1 MKRKLVKQGG
11 SALTV
16 TLPSAWA
23 KRCGLKPGDEI
34 DMEENGKTVI
44 ISAEN
49 QNTRAKKA
57 CMSLDGL
64 NWTIINRYLEILYRT
79 GIEEITLTYTK
90 NTVPFYLYKKQVP
103 IDQFLDQIIKR
114 FIGLEVVSHT
124 QGKIVIQKLVKA
136 ENLEKADVLKHRIY
150 FLIKETLDEFKKG
163 MGKDFKKFN
172 ETMYERHDNVVKFA
186 LHLSRI
192 VHLSDKSEDEKTQ
205 TLAVIDSIHKTM
217 DKLRHT
223 SMRVAEMKK
232 ITPKIKSILSEIFAF
247 YISQFDVILKK
258 DYNLKDLD
266 DMIKRRSDLVNKVNS
281 EKLTPEEA
289 RVLSDCKILLDT
301 FNEFTSYYAAMHL
314 SEAME

>member
-1 MKRKLVKQGG
+1 
-11 SALTV
+11 
-16 TLPSAWA
+16 
-23 KRCGLKPGDEI
+23 
-34 DMEENGKTVI
+34 
-44 ISAEN
+44 
-49 QNTRAKKA
+49 
-57 CMSLDGL
+57 
-64 NWTIINRYLEILYRT
+64 
-79 GIEEITLTYTK
+79 
-90 NTVPFYLYKKQVP
+90 
-103 IDQFLDQIIKR
+103 
-114 FIGLEVVSHT
+114 
-124 QGKIVIQKLVKA
+124 
-136 ENLEKADVLKHRIY
+136 
-150 FLIKETLDEFKKG
+150 